1 MADGRRC
8 WHDFGPVIVGLLTD
22 IFSYQVAFLVSAGI
36 WVIAMLLATIL
47 PETRLSHLENDLI
60 PDKNKQ
66 EL

>member
-1 MADGRRC
+1 
-8 WHDFGPVIVGLLTD
+8 LLTD

-36 WVIAMLLATIL
+36 WMIAILLATIL